1 MNNPVVVIS
10 GATGVTAANA
20 AKVFARQGAALAL
33 LSSDRSK
40 LDTLASELNLP
51 PARLLTH
58 AADLRNQEDVRASA
72 TFVNSK
78 FGRADILLHLVGG
91 WAGGKTLAETPIQ
104 ELETMIAQHVWTTF
118 HMVQAFTPGMLENG
132 WGRVIIISSPLANQ
146 PAAKMGA
153 YAIAKAAEETLLL
166 TLAQE
171 FKDSSVTANLIQV
184 RSIDTAGTGK
194 GTTPDEIVAA
204 MLYLCSDASSKIN
217 GARLPI
223 Y

>member
-10 GATGVTAANA
+10 GATGVAAANA
-20 AKVFARQGAALAL
+20 ARVFARQGAALAL

-40 LDTLASELNLP
+40 LETLASELGLP

-58 AADLRNQEDVRASA
+58 AADLRNQEAVHASA

-91 WAGGKTLAETPIQ
+91 WTGGKTLAETPAQ
-104 ELETMIAQHVWTTF
+104 DLEAMIAQHVWTTF

-132 WGRVIIISSPLANQ
+132 WGRVIIVSSPVASQ
-146 PAAKMGA
+146 PPAKMGA

-171 FKDSSVTANLIQV
+171 FKDSGVTANLIQV
-184 RSIDTAGTGK
+184 RSIDASGTGK
-194 GTTPDEIVAA
+194 GTTPDEISAA
-204 MLYLCSDASSKIN
+204 MLYLCSDASNKIN
-217 GARLPI
+217 GARIPI